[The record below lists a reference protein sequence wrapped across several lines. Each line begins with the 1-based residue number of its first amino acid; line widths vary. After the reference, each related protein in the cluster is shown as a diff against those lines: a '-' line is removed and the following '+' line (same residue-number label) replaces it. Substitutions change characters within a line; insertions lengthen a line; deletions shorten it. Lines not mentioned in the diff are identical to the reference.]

1 MASYVTLPG
10 SRRTPMPNSRLA
22 AGPVNKSDIASVT
35 VRVRSSGDPATLV
48 KESLMNLPA
57 NHWPSEVT

>member
-10 SRRTPMPNSRLA
+10 SRRTPMPNSRP

-35 VRVRSSGDPATLV
+35 VRVRSSG
-48 KESLMNLPA
+48 
-57 NHWPSEVT
+57 